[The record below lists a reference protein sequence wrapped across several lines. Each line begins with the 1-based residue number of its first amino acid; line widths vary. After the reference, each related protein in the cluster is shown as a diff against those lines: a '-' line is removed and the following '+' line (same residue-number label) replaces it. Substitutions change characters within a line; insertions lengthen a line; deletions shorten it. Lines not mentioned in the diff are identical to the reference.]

1 MCVLWESLFIFDIG
15 VWPTVNIAC
24 VHHPKVYTKNQL
36 IEARG
41 HNAVINISYFKFKY
55 VIYFIY
61 YWYWNRWLLRAK
73 MPCIGRKRW
82 MRVIWAMLW
91 LGVSSWTTIK
101 FRCTMNGVGE
111 CATMMVPF
119 HVWCVCKRMN
129 GMCVCVARA
138 GACLVAYT
146 KRILGFVE
154 QQSNEADHSEI
165 DCIDWNSFVDFMR
178 ELNIT
183 NINK

>member
-24 VHHPKVYTKNQL
+24 VLHPKVYTKNQL
-36 IEARG
+36 VEARG

-73 MPCIGRKRW
+73 MPCIWPEAVDACHLGNV
-82 MRVIWAMLW
+82 VIRRQFVNDNQIPMHNEWGWRMCNDD
-91 LGVSSWTTIK
+91 GSIS
-101 FRCTMNGVGE
+101 R
-111 CATMMVPF
+111 MVRMWENER
-119 HVWCVCKRMN
+119 HVCE
-129 GMCVCVARA
+129 ARA